1 MEEKKEKYLEKN
13 SDKIEKSPEVEAKEK
28 NSELQEIGAKW
39 LVIGLIGIVASLFI
53 FGWVLSESRKV
64 DYIGLTFTKENFG
77 QIPIYTSPLSGKT
90 VNGDDINF
98 KIALRNNPKNS
109 KIPIVGNLYYDED
122 RQVYLTIDLDSGVDQ
137 CTSESL
143 VGLGQF
149 MDAMGFDI
157 QTGLTSK
164 EKAKEFGKPY
174 VVCENTNGATVLV
187 LTTGNKSEIVQQ
199 GNDDCYVLSVN
210 NCELTEVVEKLEIGT
225 LAYMRNEKI

>member
-1 MEEKKEKYLEKN
+1 MEVKKEKSLEKN

-122 RQVYLTIDLDSGVDQ
+122 RQVYLTIDLDSGFNQ
-137 CTSESL
+137 FTS
-143 VGLGQF
+143 
-149 MDAMGFDI
+149 
-157 QTGLTSK
+157 
-164 EKAKEFGKPY
+164 
-174 VVCENTNGATVLV
+174 
-187 LTTGNKSEIVQQ
+187 
-199 GNDDCYVLSVN
+199 
-210 NCELTEVVEKLEIGT
+210 
-225 LAYMRNEKI
+225 